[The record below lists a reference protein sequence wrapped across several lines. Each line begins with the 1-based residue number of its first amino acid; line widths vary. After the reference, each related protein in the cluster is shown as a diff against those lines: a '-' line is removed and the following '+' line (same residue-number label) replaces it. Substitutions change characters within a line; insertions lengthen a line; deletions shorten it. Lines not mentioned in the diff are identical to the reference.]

1 MCHSST
7 QFQDVPGSGIFGR
20 SVSWT
25 SIPCLRHGDF
35 RIFQTKR
42 PSLKGFS
49 AGAIRGLVAWRLYN
63 VVCSRRS
70 EAVTISEGNGL
81 AITCYPSALAA
92 HKKIR
97 KQHENSKQQVA
108 TARETMARSSSNLLV
123 GEEGKSRQAQACW
136 FSTRHIILKVCTW
149 TTGTILFF
157 PVLLSTV
164 QCYVHSAAEWFG
176 IACDRT
182 SSFMLLAQRCYLH
195 LWELCCIPRN
205 SSHIAD
211 QRCPLWLCV
220 WCLCPSGRPAV
231 CLFVHIYCIYIYMC
245 VWLYNYIY
253 ISVCVQIHAAWI
265 CINQSSIQVYVCMSA
280 RARSCGLT
288 RLGSYGLHFAPGLWC
303 WDDVI
308 HHNMKR

>member
-70 EAVTISEGNGL
+70 EAVTISEGNEL

-92 HKKIR
+92 HRKIR

-108 TARETMARSSSNLLV
+108 TGRETMARSSSNLLV

-164 QCYVHSAAEWFG
+164 LCAFSCWMIRHCLRPYIKLHAACPALLPSLMRALLHPSQFLSHSWSKMSTVTV
-176 IACDRT
+176 C
-182 SSFMLLAQRCYLH
+182 MM
-195 LWELCCIPRN
+195 
-205 SSHIAD
+205 
-211 QRCPLWLCV
+211 PLSV
-220 WCLCPSGRPAV
+220 RPSG
-231 CLFVHIYCIYIYMC
+231 CLFVCAYI
-245 VWLYNYIY
+245 YNYIC
-253 ISVCVQIHAAWI
+253 VCVQIHAAWI

-288 RLGSYGLHFAPGLWC
+288 RLGSCGLHFAPGLWC

-308 HHNMKR
+308 HHNMKS

>member
-123 GEEGKSRQAQACW
+123 GEEGSHVKLKHADFLQDTSFSRFVLEPLAQ
-136 FSTRHIILKVCTW
+136 SSSS
-149 TTGTILFF
+149 LFF
-157 PVLLSTV
+157 WAQCSAMCIQLLND
-164 QCYVHSAAEWFG
+164 SA
-176 IACDRT
+176 
-182 SSFMLLAQRCYLH
+182 LLATVHQAS
-195 LWELCCIPRN
+195 CCLPSAVTFTYESFAASLAIP
-205 SSHIAD
+205 
-211 QRCPLWLCV
+211 
-220 WCLCPSGRPAV
+220 
-231 CLFVHIYCIYIYMC
+231 
-245 VWLYNYIY
+245 
-253 ISVCVQIHAAWI
+253 
-265 CINQSSIQVYVCMSA
+265 
-280 RARSCGLT
+280 LT
-288 RLGSYGLHFAPGLWC
+288 
-303 WDDVI
+303 
-308 HHNMKR
+308 